1 MGHQQRAASVVARYG
16 PVVDERVLGGWGG
29 ILLLKT
35 KRLAQNPHGPG
46 VKNTHHSVHRLLRL
60 VDEVGAVSDRTPAAP
75 NKCAALGRPAHRLR
89 VGARDRTPKNSRSGL
104 LTAVASAKVNHVFF
118 MV

>member
-1 MGHQQRAASVVARYG
+1 MPGTGRLLMSECSVG
-16 PVVDERVLGGWGG
+16 WVVF
-29 ILLLKT
+29 LLLKT

-46 VKNTHHSVHRLLRL
+46 AKNTHHSVHRLLRL
-60 VDEVGAVSDRTPAAP
+60 MDEVGAVSDRAPAAP

-89 VGARDRTPKNSRSGL
+89 VGARDRTPKNSRLGS